1 MFFLSVPRAS
11 FSSVGSVDGEYLQ
24 ALQGFLL
31 VVSSDGDLVFLSEN
45 VNEHLGISQVNLIFE
60 FQ

>member
-1 MFFLSVPRAS
+1 
-11 FSSVGSVDGEYLQ
+11 VGSVDGEYLQ

-45 VNEHLGISQVNLIFE
+45 VNEHLGISQVKFQGVVHIFSTNSIA
-60 FQ
+60 